1 MFELPIIVIGIVLLV
16 VVGLLAALMLLGKN
30 YIKVSPNQAAVISGR
45 TRRLGDGTSVGY
57 RQVRGGATLVIPFL
71 EKVEYLDLNV
81 ITVPLATSRA
91 YTVEGV
97 PVSVKAV
104 ANVKIKGDDESL
116 RAAAERFLGMPREQF
131 HQLIFQTLEGHLR
144 AILGTLTVEEINND
158 RQSFAQ
164 KLLTEAAGDLEKM
177 GIGLDALTIQE
188 ISDEEGYLDALGK
201 RRTAEVKRDA
211 EIGQAEANRDSKIK
225 ASLALQEGEK
235 VRLNTEALIAQSTR
249 ETEIQKA
256 QVQAEIEKERAT
268 ARQAGP
274 LSEAKAQQ
282 EVVAEEVR
290 IEKIRTQEQIAVQ
303 EQEVL
308 RKEKE
313 LEATVVK
320 AAEAQRR
327 AAVLLAQ
334 GQQEAAILTAEGNKQ
349 AQIAQA
355 EADAAKLQREGEGR
369 AFAVEAE
376 GRAEAGRI
384 RALGLAEAESNKAQG
399 LAEAEK
405 LQATGLAQAKSIEA
419 QGLAEA
425 AAIKEKAA
433 AWREFNDA
441 ARLQTILE
449 KLPAI
454 IESSAPIFQAVAEPL
469 GKIDKVVMIDNGNGN
484 GNGSGSSGI
493 NRFAQTAPTLIFGL
507 LQQLQAMGLTMPE
520 VMAQLG
526 INQDE
531 KLIETKEVDKQNGSA
546 EKESTPKIV
555 E

>member
-1 MFELPIIVIGIVLLV
+1 MFEIPIIIIAVVLLI
-16 VVGLLAALMLLGKN
+16 VGGAFAALMLISRN

-45 TRRLGDGTSVGY
+45 RRRLTDGSTVGY
-57 RQVRGGATLVIPFL
+57 RQVRGGATLVVPFL

-91 YTVEGV
+91 YTSQGV

-116 RAAAERFLGMPREQF
+116 RAAAERFLGMPQEQF
-131 HQLIFQTLEGHLR
+131 HGLIFQTLEGHLR

-164 KLLTEAAGDLEKM
+164 KLTSEAAGDLEKM

-188 ISDEEGYLDALGK
+188 ISDDEGYLDALGK

-235 VRLNTEALIAQSTR
+235 VRLNTEALIAQSNR

-256 QVQAEIEKERAT
+256 QVQAEIEKERAKSM
-268 ARQAGP
+268 QAGP
-274 LSEAKAQQ
+274 LADAIAKQ

-308 RKEKE
+308 RMEKE
-313 LEATVVK
+313 LEATIVK
-320 AAEAQRR
+320 QAEAQRR

-334 GQQEAAILTAEGNKQ
+334 GQQEAAILAAEGRKQ
-349 AQIAQA
+349 AQIAEA
-355 EADAAKLQREGEGR
+355 EAESQTLQKEGQGR
-369 AFAVEAE
+369 ATAIEAE
-376 GRAEAGRI
+376 GRAEAEKI
-384 RALGLAEAESNKAQG
+384 RALGLAEAE
-399 LAEAEK
+399 K
-405 LQATGLAQAKSIEA
+405 LQANGLAQAKSIEA

-433 AWREFNDA
+433 AWREFNES

-449 KLPAI
+449 KLPSI
-454 IESSAPIFQAVAEPL
+454 IEASAPVFRAVAEPL
-469 GKIDKVVMIDNGNGN
+469 GKIDKIVMIDNGGNENGN
-484 GNGSGSSGI
+484 GTSGI
-493 NRFAQTAPTLIFGL
+493 NRFANTAPTLIFSL
-507 LQQLQAMGLTMPE
+507 LQQLQAMGLNLPDI
-520 VMAQLG
+520 MAQLG
-526 INQDE
+526 VNQKDGKLVLAPETEEKIVAPTDTKDE
-531 KLIETKEVDKQNGSA
+531 KNEA
-546 EKESTPKIV
+546 
-555 E
+555 